1 MRALSVIGFTEHR
14 FFIGFLRAQN
24 CFPLIADTV
33 RKDFWPL
40 AEEHFFTLGREWGIL
55 IQKLISSDSI
65 IAHFA
70 NHAIS
75 AATLQHY
82 RPITE
87 SPISTAPPSPLGT
100 MHQPDP
106 AVMPAR
112 TQ

>member
-55 IQKLISSDSI
+55 ISKINLFGFYYCPFCQPRDLRGDI
-65 IAHFA
+65 
-70 NHAIS
+70 
-75 AATLQHY
+75 ATLSAHNGISNQH
-82 RPITE
+82 
-87 SPISTAPPSPLGT
+87 STALASWHNAL
-100 MHQPDP
+100 
-106 AVMPAR
+106 A
-112 TQ
+112 